1 MGYTDYLRL
10 KDAGDAAERSFID
23 FLQRNGFT
31 NIEHIDNVWKQEGL
45 SLSDW
50 DVRAVNPLG
59 ITITYEV
66 KGQDRCHTFGMHN
79 IEQVQYS
86 KPGGIAVSKADVWV
100 FVNPEL
106 GFGMIEA
113 DKLKKIHWNICKDP
127 TVNKKSYEDK
137 VKRGD
142 LQLWI
147 TKFKNFAC
155 GWRQPND
162 RLEWNK

>member
-59 ITITYEV
+59 ITVTYEV

-79 IEQVQYS
+79 IEQVQYG
-86 KPGGIAVSKADVWV
+86 KPGGIAVSKADIWV

-106 GFGMIEA
+106 GFGMIES
-113 DKLKKIHWNICKDP
+113 DKLKKINWNIVKDP

-147 TKFKNFAC
+147 TKYKNFAC